1 VKNLS
6 GLMKQASQ
14 MQAKMQEMQA
24 KMEAMEVEGQAGAG
38 LVTVTLTGRG
48 DMKRLKV
55 DPKLADPAEMEML
68 EDLIVAAHA
77 EARRRIEE
85 LMADEMAKVTGG
97 MQLPGGMKLPF

>member
-1 VKNLS
+1 MKNLS

-24 KMEAMEVEGQAGAG
+24 KMEAMEVEGTSGAG
-38 LVTVTLTGRG
+38 LVTVTLTGKG

-68 EDLIVAAHA
+68 EDLVVAAHT
-77 EARRRIEE
+77 EAKRRIEE
-85 LMADEMAKVTGG
+85 LMAEEMAKVTGG

>member
-1 VKNLS
+1 MKNLS

-24 KMEAMEVEGQAGAG
+24 RLEAMEVEGTAGAG
-38 LVTVTLTGRG
+38 LVAVTLTGKG
-48 DMKRLKV
+48 DMKRVKI
-55 DPKLADPAEMEML
+55 DPKLADPAEMEMV
-68 EDLIVAAHA
+68 EDLIVAAHT

-85 LMADEMAKVTGG
+85 IMAEEMAKVTGG